1 MTYPTADAKFLDY
14 LTGVDSKLVPLRDGT
29 YANAVLA
36 FQPLAPSNYDYI
48 ALGYDV
54 SNNLTTVE
62 YYTGGAGGTLMV
74 TLTLAYD
81 VSGNLVSVTRS

>member
-14 LTGVDSKLVPLRDGT
+14 LTGVDSKMVPLRDGT
-29 YANAVLA
+29 YAQAVLA

-48 ALGYDV
+48 ALGYTGA
-54 SNNLTTVE
+54 NLTTVQ
-62 YYTGGAGGTLMV
+62 YYQGGPSGTLMV

-81 VSGNLVSVTRS
+81 GSGNLISVTRS

>member
-1 MTYPTADAKFLDY
+1 MTYPTADAKFIDY

-29 YANAVLA
+29 YAQAVLA

-48 ALGYDV
+48 ALGYTG
-54 SNNLTTVE
+54 SNLTTVR
-62 YYTGGAGGTLMV
+62 YYQGGSGGTLMV

-81 VSGNLVSVTRS
+81 GSGNLTSVTRS